1 MLKAAYGGGGRGMRV
16 VMQAEDL
23 SKMFELASS
32 EALAAFGD
40 GSLFVER
47 FIGTITV
54 AYVFI
59 EYSEILIYQEWL
71 FGTKYSRMSQV
82 KIVEDNL

>member
-1 MLKAAYGGGGRGMRV
+1 MKEFCEEFGFPVMLKAAYGGGGRGMRV

-47 FIGTITV
+47 FIGMV
-54 AYVFI
+54 VVVF
-59 EYSEILIYQEWL
+59 L
-71 FGTKYSRMSQV
+71 FS
-82 KIVEDNL
+82 

>member
-1 MLKAAYGGGGRGMRV
+1 MWLNFFQVKEFCEVFGFPVMLKAAYGGGGRGMRV

-59 EYSEILIYQEWL
+59 EYSEILIYQE
-71 FGTKYSRMSQV
+71 
-82 KIVEDNL
+82 

>member
-1 MLKAAYGGGGRGMRV
+1 MRV

-47 FIGTITV
+47 FIG
-54 AYVFI
+54 
-59 EYSEILIYQEWL
+59 
-71 FGTKYSRMSQV
+71 M
-82 KIVEDNL
+82 IVVVSFVLV

>member
-59 EYSEILIYQEWL
+59 EYSEILIYQELL